1 MDKKRFDD
9 MMFGFILGMVII
21 SIPLMWNIENLEA
34 KVADLQQETPMFEY
48 MDKQAFCQRST
59 R

>member
-1 MDKKRFDD
+1 MSPNER
-9 MMFGFILGMVII
+9 FILGLLIGAMLI

-34 KVADLQQETPMFEY
+34 QIVDLQTEETPMFEY
-48 MDKQAFCQRST
+48 AEKMAPCQKVSR